1 MEMQWNTIVGRW
13 CSGRRMQWDA
23 DTGPQI
29 PRALQSSL
37 LGACRWFEQP
47 WLSLG
52 AERAEEE
59 MPKG

>member
-1 MEMQWNTIVGRW
+1 ML
-13 CSGRRMQWDA
+13 WDA
-23 DTGPQI
+23 DAGPQI

-37 LGACRWFEQP
+37 LGACRWSEQP

-52 AERAEEE
+52 AERTEEE

>member
-1 MEMQWNTIVGRW
+1 MQRDRGTAGR
-13 CSGRRMQWDA
+13 CSGMKMLWDA
-23 DTGPQI
+23 DAGPQI

-37 LGACRWFEQP
+37 LGACRWSEQP

-52 AERAEEE
+52 AEHAEEE